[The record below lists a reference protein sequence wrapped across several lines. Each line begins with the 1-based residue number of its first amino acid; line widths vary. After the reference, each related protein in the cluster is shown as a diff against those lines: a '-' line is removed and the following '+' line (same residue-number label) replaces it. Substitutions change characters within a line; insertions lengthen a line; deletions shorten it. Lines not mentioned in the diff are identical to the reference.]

1 MNSGFGMLKYSDFSF
16 HEDGLML
23 AAVGDGTALIWNSGT
38 WRLEQKLQH
47 PSYVYTAQFH
57 PNSSQLIATAG
68 FDRVIRMWRKE
79 REQYIVTQ
87 VGYMITCL
95 PVIGHRALNTIYYF
109 VHHLLFLG
117 TYRSQLPHQLR
128 NF

>member
-1 MNSGFGMLKYSDFSF
+1 
-16 HEDGLML
+16 ML

-79 REQYIVTQ
+79 RDQYIVTQ
-87 VGYMITCL
+87 VGHMITCL
-95 PVIGHRALNTIYYF
+95 PVIGHCALNTIYYF
-109 VHHLLFLG
+109 IDHFLFLG
-117 TYRSQLPHQLR
+117 TYRSQLPH
-128 NF
+128 